1 MSAMDLPAGVTQDQA
16 LDYFDK
22 KMTTELLRIF
32 NECGVSVGLQYKL
45 GQHFT
50 SVKKFSTYADTR
62 SDVRAALKADHSLEA
77 TGQETRAAV
86 AAVVSAWESCR
97 EFSTKESGLKAEA
110 RVLGVSRPITQT
122 EHQAMRASFEK
133 TFGSVDEV
141 VEPSADY
148 LSTKMEEVE
157 NGEIVAS
164 SLSEVTSKKKVKTLG
179 IQTSVDAG
187 GHVRIVKQRNKG
199 SLPQNTEE
207 LRTIL
212 RVEGNAW
219 VFLGSKY
226 RNKVF
231 FKDMTPSVWLDYS
244 NYLLGVKVC
253 LMQIPSPSGKGKTDQ
268 VALRPPWTVMIN
280 YEFELRKEAIRRAF
294 RDSRPL
300 SETLRSPIA
309 LQNRSMPA
317 PARGTSVR
325 TLGSP
330 GNGAKARKALERAK
344 ERTRKRARS
353 RKERKAKAME
363 NWQAVLP
370 MDVSS
375 ALLTRLLDV
384 QVTVAWCIVAKS
396 EGALASTPRGST
408 GRITSPR
415 LMARPQTAKTDFGF
429 CTCSVGCNGMAT
441 LHGICVHGF
450 QLEMDEWDIHRDPSF
465 DLSSVMAVHLGENQ
479 VRTLRC
485 SHAFSALRVL
495 QPCPPSLLGER
506 GACSFEKLPV
516 SLAFSLAVCFES
528 S

>member
-22 KMTTELLRIF
+22 KMTSELLHIF

-50 SVKKFSTYADTR
+50 TVKKFSTYADTR
-62 SDVRAALKADHSLEA
+62 SDVRAALRADHSLEA

-86 AAVVSAWESCR
+86 AAVVSAWESCK
-97 EFSTKESGLKAEA
+97 EFSAKESELKAEA

-133 TFGSVDEV
+133 TFGAIDEV

-231 FKDMTPSVWLDYS
+231 FKEMTPSVWLEYS
-244 NYLLGVKVC
+244 NYLLGEKVY

-280 YEFELRKEAIRRAF
+280 YEFELRKEAVKRAF

-300 SETLRSPIA
+300 SETLREVQGDAQLKEQFFTSPIA
-309 LQNRSMPA
+309 LQNRSMP
-317 PARGTSVR
+317 PPSTWYERPNPSQPWKWRKGEKGPGKGKGKDTSKGKDPKGR
-325 TLGSP
+325 KGK
-330 GNGAKARKALERAK
+330 GNGE
-344 ERTRKRARS
+344 
-353 RKERKAKAME
+353 
-363 NWQAVLP
+363 
-370 MDVSS
+370 
-375 ALLTRLLDV
+375 
-384 QVTVAWCIVAKS
+384 
-396 EGALASTPRGST
+396 LASRTPDGRLICFAYST
-408 GRITSPR
+408 S
-415 LMARPQTAKTDFGF
+415 
-429 CTCSVGCNGMAT
+429 GCPGDC
-441 LHGICVHGF
+441 GVVHCC
-450 QLEMDEWDIHRDPSF
+450 
-465 DLSSVMAVHLGENQ
+465 Q
-479 VRTLRC
+479 VR
-485 SHAFSALRVL
+485 
-495 QPCPPSLLGER
+495 G
-506 GACSFEKLPV
+506 
-516 SLAFSLAVCFES
+516 CFGQHPTWKHWQDHFARTDGKATDS
-528 S
+528 KN

>member
-22 KMTTELLRIF
+22 KMTTELLHIF

-86 AAVVSAWESCR
+86 AAVVSAWESCK
-97 EFSTKESGLKAEA
+97 EFSAKESELKAEA

-133 TFGSVDEV
+133 TFGSIDEV

-179 IQTSVDAG
+179 VQTSVDAG

-231 FKDMTPSVWLDYS
+231 FKDMTPSVWLEYS
-244 NYLLGVKVC
+244 NYLLGEKVY

-280 YEFELRKEAIRRAF
+280 YEFELRKEAVKRAF
-294 RDSRPL
+294 RDSRPRPL
-300 SETLRSPIA
+300 SETLREVQGDAQLKSNSSRHPLHCRIA
-309 LQNRSMPA
+309 TCHPPA
-317 PARGTSVR
+317 LGTSVR
-325 TLGSP
+325 TLDSH
-330 GNGAKARKALERAK
+330 GNGAKARKALEKGK
-344 ERTRKRARS
+344 ERTRKRGRT
-353 RKERKAKAME
+353 RRERRAKAME

-370 MDVSS
+370 MDVS
-375 ALLTRLLDV
+375 LCLLDF
-384 QVTVAWCIVAKS
+384 W
-396 EGALASTPRGST
+396 
-408 GRITSPR
+408 
-415 LMARPQTAKTDFGF
+415 
-429 CTCSVGCNGMAT
+429 
-441 LHGICVHGF
+441 
-450 QLEMDEWDIHRDPSF
+450 
-465 DLSSVMAVHLGENQ
+465 LS
-479 VRTLRC
+479 R
-485 SHAFSALRVL
+485 
-495 QPCPPSLLGER
+495 
-506 GACSFEKLPV
+506 
-516 SLAFSLAVCFES
+516 
-528 S
+528 